1 LTQTTSRDL
10 RVLICDDE
18 FLLAMDMAQQ
28 FEALDAEVVGTV
40 GKLAELRNVLLS
52 DQSTANAAVLDIQFA
67 DGEAYEIIP
76 LLEEK
81 GLAVAIAS
89 GYGPEERPDRFAHI
103 PWVTKPANASD
114 LCSALCA
121 SLDARSAS
129 QRV

>member
-1 LTQTTSRDL
+1 
-10 RVLICDDE
+10 
-18 FLLAMDMAQQ
+18 MDMAQQ
-28 FEALDAEVVGTV
+28 FEALDAEVVGTI
-40 GKLAELRNVLLS
+40 GKLGELRQILLS
-52 DQSTANAAVLDIQFA
+52 GNCTANAAVLDIQFA
-67 DGEAYEIIP
+67 DGQAYDIIP

-103 PWVTKPANASD
+103 PWITKPANAD
-114 LCSALCA
+114 TLAAALCA